1 MKILGIDEAG
11 RGPVIGPMVMAG
23 VLIRQETDKELLN
36 MGVKDSKLL
45 LPNKRRELFSKIT
58 SMAIAYEI
66 VIISPMEIDDALLSN
81 TSNLNWLEAN
91 TSAYIINK
99 LKPDRAIIDSP
110 SNNVKA
116 YREYLLKHIFDPAIE
131 LIVEHKADVNYP
143 SVAAASIL
151 AKVRRDEEIERI
163 KEMIGEDFGS
173 GYMSDP
179 KTKEFLEKNWSKF
192 SAIFRKTW
200 QPYKDLA
207 QMKSQSRLGDFK

>member
-11 RGPVIGPMVMAG
+11 RGPIIGPMVMAG
-23 VLIRQETDKELLN
+23 VLIEEETNEKFLE

-45 LPNKRRELFSKIT
+45 LPAKREGLFPHIIKKS
-58 SMAIAYEI
+58 IAHEI
-66 VIISPMEIDDALLSN
+66 VIISAKEIDDALLSP

-91 TSAYIINK
+91 TTAYIINK
-99 LKPDRAIIDSP
+99 LKPERAIIDSP
-110 SNNVKA
+110 SNNIKA
-116 YREYLLKHIFDPAIE
+116 YKEYLMNHIFDPTIE
-131 LIVEHKADVNYP
+131 LVVEHKADVNHP

-151 AKVRRDEEIERI
+151 AKVRRDEEVERI
-163 KEMIGEDFGS
+163 KKMIGIDFGS

-200 QPYKDLA
+200 APYKEIEKRRNQA
-207 QMKSQSRLGDFK
+207 RLGDF